1 MTLLRWLTCLLRS
14 LTVSITVLL
23 FWIYL
28 FLLMLVLVLQGVS
41 FLWEILMKLSRFP
54 LTFLQTLKGMTLFF
68 TKLITILVLIGTVFK
83 IIWEMFNGRL
93 SLNLGAS
100 AAAAATELCKWV
112 QVGVDVYIPHRKCQ
126 VKPHSSP
133 WFSATCAAV
142 IAPRN
147 DIFHLQ
153 LQNYCNL
160 LDLK

>member
-1 MTLLRWLTCLLRS
+1 MEQIGLLNSAICFLPQMTLLRWLTCLLRS

-28 FLLMLVLVLQGVS
+28 FLLMLVLVLQGLS

-93 SLNLGAS
+93 SLNLVLLLLLLLNYVSGFRL
-100 AAAAATELCKWV
+100 ELM
-112 QVGVDVYIPHRKCQ
+112 YISLIVNVR
-126 VKPHSSP
+126 SSL
-133 WFSATCAAV
+133 
-142 IAPRN
+142 I
-147 DIFHLQ
+147 HLHGFQ
-153 LQNYCNL
+153 LLVL
-160 LDLK
+160 LS